1 MKLTSAIGRAPGMD
15 VQLRT
20 VPAGSSEA
28 KNRSHISSVHG
39 LSRPTRAYIFVCSM
53 SHRWLVVHVI
63 TGSALSVNM
72 RKSVKKCAS
81 CVAPARL
88 RDADRAADESS
99 DMERSCHRA

>member
-1 MKLTSAIGRAPGMD
+1 MD
-15 VQLRT
+15 ARLRT

-63 TGSALSVNM
+63 TGSALNVNI

-81 CVAPARL
+81 
-88 RDADRAADESS
+88 
-99 DMERSCHRA
+99 